1 MSHKPSPEQPKRTL
15 TRGERNEQTRVF
27 AAFMGALV
35 EQKIKELGSGQVGPG
50 AGTSLSRLRREF
62 TDAIAVLTAH
72 VQRMDRVIG
81 NGEYDTRAQRGQCRA
96 AVLVSVLCA
105 WLDGEDPELAPVLS
119 LLERDIAWSPS

>member
-1 MSHKPSPEQPKRTL
+1 VIRKLSPEPPKRTL
-15 TRGERNEQTRVF
+15 TRGERNERTRVF

-35 EQKIKELGSGQVGPG
+35 EQTIKELGSGQVGPG
-50 AGTSLSRLRREF
+50 AGTSLGQLRREF

-72 VQRMDRVIG
+72 VEHMDRLISE
-81 NGEYDTRAQRGQCRA
+81 GEHDTRAQRGSCRA

-105 WLDGEDPELAPVLS
+105 WLDGGDPELAPVLS